1 MWFLFFFNVFFLFF
15 LFSICFWGKLLSQV
29 LKSLEGSQWD
39 DASVDELLAA
49 ADESGDGQLQVEELK
64 C

>member
-1 MWFLFFFNVFFLFF
+1 MFFFLPLFFF
-15 LFSICFWGKLLSQV
+15 CFWGKLLSQV